1 MQRKTSTARGFTN
14 THSLASS
21 ETQKEKSSAVK
32 DIAEVTSDKDFC
44 KKDFSFVKRE
54 AL

>member
-1 MQRKTSTARGFTN
+1 VVIRDT
-14 THSLASS
+14 
-21 ETQKEKSSAVK
+21 EEKSSAVK